1 MTHFYMDKNVKERRV
16 SIYLIINGDTDTKSL
31 LNKEQVVLHN
41 IGSFET
47 YC

>member
-1 MTHFYMDKNVKERRV
+1 MTHFYMDKTVKERRV

-31 LNKEQVVLHN
+31 LNKEQVLHN

-47 YC
+47 NC